1 MAYAFV
7 LLGDAAQPHFSPLLG
22 RARRCAFL
30 TKGRIVMKLSVRFLL
45 AGALA
50 SAAALTAV
58 TETAATEAKITI
70 LYDAF
75 GNDAAMKKDW
85 GFSALLEVAGKRILF
100 DTGNDRDIFAANVK
114 AKGVDLTNLDFVVLS
129 HRHSDHMAGLNHVL
143 AVNPKVKIYAPR
155 EGFGIYGSS
164 LPSSFYRKD
173 ESLPPQMRYY
183 DGKPPEVMK
192 FGTAWQGAN
201 FETIDKTTE
210 VAPGVTLIA
219 LVSEAPG
226 TRELREL
233 SLAINTPDGVVLV
246 VGCSHP
252 GIDKIVEAAATIN
265 PKIHLIAGGFHLVV
279 SPDDVIAKAVAAL
292 KDTFKVENVAPGH
305 CTGEPTFTALKRVF
319 GDRYIYAGVGAS
331 LRSGSSTG
339 AGERRG
345 DGPALEE
352 DELTTYRKLARR
364 EDPFG
369 LRARSLQ

>member
-1 MAYAFV
+1 M
-7 LLGDAAQPHFSPLLG
+7 
-22 RARRCAFL
+22 RAKRLRSARWL
-30 TKGRIVMKLSVRFLL
+30 I
-45 AGALA
+45 
-50 SAAALTAV
+50 AAALAGTTAL
-58 TETAATEAKITI
+58 AATGKPAFAAEPRITI

-85 GFSALLEVAGKRILF
+85 GFAALVEVAGKRILF
-100 DTGNDRDIFAANVK
+100 DTGNDGEIFAANVK

-143 AVNPKVKIYAPR
+143 SVNPKVKIYAPR

-164 LPSSFYRKD
+164 LPSRFYRKD
-173 ESLPPQMRYY
+173 ESLPPPMRYY

-201 FETIDKTTE
+201 FETIEQTTE

-233 SLAINTPDGVVLV
+233 SLAVNTSDGVVLV

-252 GIDKIVEAAATIN
+252 GIEKIVEAAVAIN
-265 PKIHLIAGGFHLVV
+265 PKIHLIAGGLHLVV
-279 SPDDVIAKAVAAL
+279 AQDDAIAKTVAAL
-292 KDTFKVENVAPGH
+292 KDVFKVENVAPGH
-305 CTGEPTFTALKRVF
+305 CTGEPTFAALKQAF

-331 LRSGSSTG
+331 LSLGPGIGTR
-339 AGERRG
+339 ERRG
-345 DGPALEE
+345 EGPALEQN
-352 DELTTYRKLARR
+352 DLTTYRKLAGR

-369 LRARSLQ
+369 LRAIRSSQ